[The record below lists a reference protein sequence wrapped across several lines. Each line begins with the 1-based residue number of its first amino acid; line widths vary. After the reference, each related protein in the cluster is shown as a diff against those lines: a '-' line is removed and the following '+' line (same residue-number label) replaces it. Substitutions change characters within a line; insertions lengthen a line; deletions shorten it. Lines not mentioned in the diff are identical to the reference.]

1 MGRLGKHTKEIVLK
15 EFPFV
20 EKGETKINQNN
31 SLELKTGKSHI
42 IKILLEC
49 MKHLITDVN
58 IIFFPNSNVNGVDF
72 NKISISVS
80 DTTETVGIF
89 IDLDT
94 NEFEHY
100 FCDKKTI
107 VGVNIKD
114 FYKVVNSTGKN
125 DILFLYMENN
135 NYDYLCVRTENEN
148 NKEISISS
156 IKTID
161 RQEECLIIPNVN
173 FDCCVSLS
181 SQKLQKICKNFNNIN
196 TLTIEITIDGE
207 ILKFKTKEG
216 DMKREELINTENNN
230 LEGYNYSG
238 SYNLKYLYHFVKAT
252 PLTNTVSIYIK
263 NDGFLMLKYNVV
275 DVGELRFIL
284 TEE

>member
-1 MGRLGKHTKEIVLK
+1 MGRLGKHTREIILK
-15 EFPFV
+15 EFPIV
-20 EKGETKINQNN
+20 EKGETKINKNN

-58 IIFFPNSNVNGVDF
+58 IIFFPNSSETQQEK

-80 DTTETVGIF
+80 DSTETVCIF
-89 IDLDT
+89 IELDT

-114 FYKVVNSTGKN
+114 FYKVINSTGKN
-125 DILFLYMENN
+125 DILFLYMEKN
-135 NYDYLCVRTENEN
+135 NYDILFVRTENEN
-148 NKEISISS
+148 NREMSISS
-156 IKTID
+156 IRTID

-196 TLTIEITIDGE
+196 TLTVEICINNS
-207 ILKFKTKEG
+207 IIKFKTKEG
-216 DMKREELINTENNN
+216 DMVREELINTENNS
-230 LEGYNYSG
+230 LEGYNYNG

-252 PLTNTVSIYIK
+252 PLSNTVSIYVR

-275 DVGELRFIL
+275 M
-284 TEE
+284 